1 MRLVLTIIGVCYAAH
16 CLSAAERAAPEWLP
30 RYTIAMHYDLPG
42 HKVEVT
48 QNVSWTNRS
57 AKPLDEIVFNVHSRY
72 QPPTNP
78 VERLFL
84 AKMLEIMR
92 VPAREGI
99 YDDPALIMRKV
110 ELLSR
115 PGDAGARQE
124 IHFRFKS
131 EMETAMVVMLP
142 KPLPAGESVMLSL
155 QYTMDLPQ
163 RQGRWGQWE
172 GVTYLTNWHPVVAF
186 HDLEKG
192 FLPTPFVPWH
202 QPFFNE
208 AGIYTVRARLP
219 KSQKIVCTGPITST
233 KEMGEEKEVE
243 MGPVTARDFSILCC
257 DRYEETVV
265 DAGGVKVRC
274 MAFPEHKHYAEVLVK
289 HASRALQAYSKWF
302 GPYPYAELN
311 IAESYFGWNGNE
323 CSGLIMIDERVF
335 SMPHF
340 AEGYVAY
347 LISHETGHQ
356 WWYNVVGTDGFRET
370 FMDEAF
376 ATYFSHRLL
385 NQEEGK
391 NNSLLKFPSGLG
403 WLPGIRREDYR
414 YGQFYSTLRKG
425 NLGPAVQEMDKYRHV
440 GNLFS
445 AAYDRGS
452 KIVGILEERL
462 GEAAFM
468 DFMRR
473 IHAKYYFRVIRVED
487 FKRELEEYTGKS
499 WNEFFKQWLTQNGM
513 SDWSVVSVDV
523 QSVQAP
529 ANPTPIPGYVPPV
542 RQVRGSEEPMREP
555 GVKDPVAKDP
565 VTKDPPSKE
574 MFKTTVIVR
583 QRAEYD
589 EPTTIGFSFDD
600 GATYNIRLPI
610 IRDVGKVESQGPVV
624 SSVEPLEDHHVRIEV
639 ILPARP
645 NQVSIDP
652 DQVLPDS
659 EPANNFWKPP
669 VRYRLAP
676 FYTFLEETAY
686 TTAYDRLNVIAG
698 PWFFGASYADAWF
711 TRATVLGARAGVYR
725 TQEFSGGVYTGY
737 RTTYRDLATGFDGSI
752 LNFPLPKV
760 DIGFHGEKSLVQFS
774 KSTPELDRGAVW
786 ARYTIDESSSL
797 YSPPMH
803 HVETFASWQQN
814 FLPAPRNTLPG
825 AYNYDQATNLGLHY
839 HIDLLTPYWDP
850 EVGFKLDATYA
861 LGVPILGQERVV
873 HQVFGQASWVQA
885 PPEGLGW
892 LSQTRL
898 AMRAYGAWGWRR
910 DGRLF
915 ALGGDMNFRGFDLA
929 ERQGSMAWLGS
940 VEWRVPIIRKADID
954 AVDHF
959 VRLKNVYLAPFYDVG
974 DIYLSGKSLGPVAHA
989 VGIGFRFDVAW
1000 FSFLER
1006 TMLRVDVAKTVNVNS
1021 PTQFWFGLQHPF

>member
-1 MRLVLTIIGVCYAAH
+1 MRWVFTIIGFCCAASA
-16 CLSAAERAAPEWLP
+16 LPAAERTAPDWLP
-30 RYTIAMHYDLPG
+30 RYNISMNLDLPG
-42 HKVEVT
+42 HRVEVT
-48 QNVSWTNRS
+48 QHVSWINRS
-57 AKPLDEIVFNVHSRY
+57 AKPIDEIVFNVHSRY
-72 QPPTNP
+72 QPPSNP

-99 YDDPALIMRKV
+99 YDIQPLTMKKV
-110 ELLSR
+110 EYLTKQGNGWSN
-115 PGDAGARQE
+115 QE
-124 IHFRFKS
+124 VHFRFKS
-131 EMETAMVVMLP
+131 DMATAMVVMLP
-142 KPLPAGESVMLSL
+142 APLQPGEAVALSL
-155 QYTMDLPQ
+155 SYTMDLPQ

-172 GVTYLTNWHPVVAF
+172 GVTFLTNWHPVVAF
-186 HDLEKG
+186 HDPEKG
-192 FLPTPFVPWH
+192 FQPTPFVPWH

-208 AGIYTVRARLP
+208 AGIFSVRAKLP
-219 KSQKIVCTGPITST
+219 KGQKIACTGPIKST
-233 KEMGEEKEVE
+233 KIVGDDQEVE
-243 MGPVTARDFSILCC
+243 MGPVTARDFSFLCS
-257 DRYEETVV
+257 DRYEEYVGE
-265 DAGGVKVRC
+265 AGDGVKVRC
-274 MAFPEHKHYAEVLVK
+274 MAFPEHKHYAEILIK
-289 HASRALQAYSKWF
+289 YAARSIKAYSKWF
-302 GPYPYAELN
+302 GPYPYPELN

-385 NQEEGK
+385 NQEDGK
-391 NNSLLKFPSGLG
+391 NNSLLKFPSGLS
-403 WLPGIRREDYR
+403 WLPGIKREDYR
-414 YGQFYSTLRKG
+414 FGGFYSTLRKG
-425 NLGPAVQEMDKYRHV
+425 DLGPAVQEMTKYRHV

-445 AAYDRGS
+445 AAYDRGG
-452 KIVGILEERL
+452 KIVGMLEERL

-473 IHAKYYFRVIRVED
+473 IHQKYYFKVIRADD

-499 WNEFFKQWLTQNGM
+499 WDQFFKQWLMQNGM
-513 SDWSVVSVDV
+513 TDWSVVSVNIE
-523 QSVQAP
+523 SVPSPAWALPQQPVKQAQ
-529 ANPTPIPGYVPPV
+529 ATTEPV
-542 RQVRGSEEPMREP
+542 KE
-555 GVKDPVAKDP
+555 
-565 VTKDPPSKE
+565 TPSKE
-574 MFKTTVIVR
+574 MFKATVIVR
-583 QRAEYD
+583 QKADYD

-600 GATYNIRLPI
+600 GATYKIRVP
-610 IRDVGKVESQGPVV
+610 VVASAGPVKMENPV
-624 SSVEPLEDHHVRIEV
+624 SSVEPLDDHRVKIEV
-639 ILPARP
+639 MLPAKP
-645 NQVSIDP
+645 NQVCIDP

-698 PWFFGASYADAWF
+698 PWFYGASYADAWF

-752 LNFPLPKV
+752 LNFPFPRL
-760 DIGFHGEKSLVQFS
+760 DIGFHGEKSIWQIT
-774 KSTPELDRGAVW
+774 KNSTDLDRGAIW
-786 ARYTIDESSSL
+786 ARYTIDDTASL

-814 FLPAPRNTLPG
+814 FLPTPRHTTPTAFG
-825 AYNYDQATNLGLHY
+825 YDQATNVGIHY

-861 LGVPILGQERVV
+861 LGVPILGQDRVA
-873 HQVFGQASWVQA
+873 HQIFGQASWVQA

-898 AMRAYGAWGWRR
+898 AMRAYGAWGWQR
-910 DGRLF
+910 DGRMF

-929 ERQGSMAWLGS
+929 ERQGSLAWLGS
-940 VEWRVPIIRKADID
+940 VEWRLPIIRKADYD
-954 AVDHF
+954 AIDHF
-959 VRLKNVYLAPFYDVG
+959 VRLKNVYVAPFYDVG

-989 VGIGFRFDVAW
+989 VGLGFRFDVAW

-1021 PTQFWFGLQHPF
+1021 PTQFWLGIQHPF